1 MPKINIAIDGPAGSG
16 KSTLGK
22 TLAEKINYRFI
33 DSGLFY
39 RYFAKICWENKISY
53 TEKEKVIK
61 FCSQKERNFAQN
73 TELFFQQL
81 EKQRNELSQPKIGNL
96 ASQFAPIKELRLIIY
111 ELIRSLVKNKGFV
124 ISGRDMT
131 FKVLPGAEVKFFL
144 TADLATRAKR
154 RYFQL
159 QSEGKNLTLEEVE
172 KDLKERDQRDQSNI
186 TAAEATGLKIDTTNL
201 TFAEGLEKLYNLCKA
216 NKLE

>member
-159 QSEGKNLTLEEVE
+159 QSEGKNFTLEEVE